1 MAAMTY
7 EQRKRAIF
15 EFLYRDP
22 GGLLHRYRLPEHL
35 SDNAI
40 RDEVNLLV
48 EDINGI
54 IPSDYTDADMRLLTP
69 EINGAIRRRHGAQ
82 GWPPAKV
89 MIAATEDAVS
99 ASAKA
104 KAAYRTARSG
114 PLDPFETAAATMKAK
129 QPVGEQFL
137 WGAHAVKLI
146 ARGLIDRETMDGYRS
161 AAFLVRKAHYGE
173 QKALAW
179 EDEAKERHRLAKG
192 AFRSLRDGEG
202 AISGEVLREGQ
213 EELNAAAR
221 SMDRRSSSMRRHA

>member
-82 GWPPAKV
+82 GWPPAL
-89 MIAATEDAVS
+89 S
-99 ASAKA
+99 
-104 KAAYRTARSG
+104 
-114 PLDPFETAAATMKAK
+114 
-129 QPVGEQFL
+129 
-137 WGAHAVKLI
+137 LI
-146 ARGLIDRETMDGYRS
+146 
-161 AAFLVRKAHYGE
+161 H
-173 QKALAW
+173 
-179 EDEAKERHRLAKG
+179 
-192 AFRSLRDGEG
+192 
-202 AISGEVLREGQ
+202 ISEPTRPY
-213 EELNAAAR
+213 
-221 SMDRRSSSMRRHA
+221 